1 MKKVIA
7 AIVVVVLVAAVG
19 LYVVLR
25 VDEYELRLTQQEIQ
39 EKLDPKFPF
48 SKRHLLLFEVTY
60 SNPKVIFTEGSDRL
74 RFSIDAELSNFAT
87 SDGQHLNGSCEVV
100 AGLRYDAEQ
109 HAFFLIDPEIEKL
122 DIAGLPV
129 ELTPKVQQALRASA
143 EEVLTRRPVYTLRP
157 TDLKKA
163 AARAVLKSV
172 LVEKG
177 ELVITLG
184 L

>member
-1 MKKVIA
+1 MKKVAA
-7 AIVVVVLVAAVG
+7 AIVVVVLVAAVS
-19 LYVVLR
+19 LYFVLR
-25 VDEYELRLTQQEIQ
+25 GDEYELRLTQQEIQ
-39 EKLDPKFPF
+39 DRFDEKFPF

-60 SNPKVIFTEGSDRL
+60 SNPKVILTEGSDRI
-74 RFSIDAELSNFAT
+74 RFSTDAELSNFAT
-87 SDGQHLNGSCEVV
+87 SGGQRLSGSCEVV

-129 ELTPKVQQALRASA
+129 ELTPKVQQAMVATA

-172 LVEKG
+172 KVENG
-177 ELVITLG
+177 VLVIALG